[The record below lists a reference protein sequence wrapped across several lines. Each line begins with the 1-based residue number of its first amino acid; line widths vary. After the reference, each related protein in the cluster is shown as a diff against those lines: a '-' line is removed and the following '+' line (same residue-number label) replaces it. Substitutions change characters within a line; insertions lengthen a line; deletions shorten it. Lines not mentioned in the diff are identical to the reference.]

1 MAILKFEE
9 TELKVN
15 DNEPIKEGSREI
27 GVPFGCENG
36 MCGSCIINVEEGLE
50 NLSEQNEREKDLGLE
65 DNQRLACQCSIK
77 TGSVKINF

>member
-1 MAILKFEE
+1 MAILKFED
-9 TELKVN
+9 TELEVN
-15 DNEPIKEGSREI
+15 DNEPIKESSREI

-50 NLSEQNEREKDLGLE
+50 NLSEQNEKEEDLGLE

-77 TGSVKINF
+77 TGTVKINF